1 MANIR
6 KIVGVDG
13 RISYKI
19 TVSHGRDAQYRQ
31 LRHYKTFTPPPG
43 WSEKRAEKE
52 VQKVALQFEEEVRQ
66 GFQLD
71 NRQLFTQYARYY
83 IDLRESGGAKH
94 NTILL
99 YRHLLNM
106 VDPHIG
112 GLKLADIR
120 PQHLNNLYKRLQ
132 TEEMRLEGAKATDK
146 GNLAEKLKAAQ
157 ITREALAKKGGMSA
171 VTVTKACRG
180 EPIMLEKAK
189 ALSEAL
195 GVPVSALFNVTKN
208 DKPLSAKTA
217 LEAHR
222 FIHAVLAQAEK
233 EMLVPYNAASKA
245 TAPAAKRKAPNYFQ
259 PETVSAILE
268 ALEAL
273 EPEQLKWKVFTHLL
287 IVTGRRRGEIAGLQ
301 WSCVDLEA
309 AQLHIKQNLC
319 YSKEKGIYLTS
330 TKTGTEQFIKIPAE
344 TVELLREYKRAQL
357 ELRLL
362 NGDRWVQT
370 DFVFTR
376 DNGEPM
382 APASITKWLNDFSK
396 RNGLPHINPHAF
408 RHTAASL
415 LIAEGTDLV
424 TVAAQ
429 LGHAQTST
437 TADIYAHAI
446 EEAKARA
453 SETIADK
460 LLRKKKA

>member
-1 MANIR
+1 MASIK
-6 KIVGVDG
+6 KITGSEG

-19 TVSHGRDAQYRQ
+19 TVSHGRDAKYRQ

-52 VQKVALQFEEEVRQ
+52 AQKVALQFEEEVRQ

-71 NRQLFTQYARYY
+71 NRQLFAQYARYY
-83 IDLRESGGAKH
+83 IDLRESSGAKH

-132 TEEMRLEGAKATDK
+132 TEEMRQEGAKAVSK
-146 GNLAEKLKAAQ
+146 GKLSEKLKAAHM
-157 ITREALAKKGGMSA
+157 TREAIAKCGGLSA
-171 VTVTKACRG
+171 TTVTKACRG
-180 EPIMLEKAK
+180 EPIMLEKATAIAD
-189 ALSEAL
+189 ALKT
-195 GVPVSALFNVTKN
+195 PVSALFTITKN
-208 DKPLSAKTA
+208 NKPLSAKTA

-330 TKTGTEQFIKIPAE
+330 TKTGTEQFIKIPTE

-362 NGDRWVQT
+362 NGDRWVNT